1 MHWPFN
7 RSSLGS
13 PNVRRNYMVMSVPW
27 LNYPLT
33 IEALKG
39 GGGGGWNKLACS
51 PKIDNLFSL
60 FACSPQKLQLPPL
73 FPWNKCPFTLFP
85 KTHGRPHQL
94 LTYTP
99 PSILLLLLC
108 LLFPSCSSIFFIFA
122 GIIMDGPNPFCEKVL
137 LLLENGLLAWHFVRK
152 FYCF

>member
-1 MHWPFN
+1 MTSHRWAWTPPPPLSDKKSGSAHALSIQQLN
-7 RSSLGS
+7 PPPPPPPPGS

-33 IEALKG
+33 IEALT
-39 GGGGGWNKLACS
+39 GGGWNKLACS
-51 PKIDNLFSL
+51 PKIENLFSWVPCSPTFSL
-60 FACSPQKLQLPPL
+60 FACPPQKLHLPPL

-108 LLFPSCSSIFFIFA
+108 LLFS
-122 GIIMDGPNPFCEKVL
+122 
-137 LLLENGLLAWHFVRK
+137 
-152 FYCF
+152 